1 MSLNKKYLIIK
12 KKIKPI
18 IKTLNDNN
26 FEISLI
32 LYPRKIIEELVKRK
46 IINGIIL
53 FPLNLLFII

>member
-32 LYPRKIIEELVKRK
+32 LYPRKINEELVKRN
-46 IINGIIL
+46 IINGNIL
-53 FPLNLLFII
+53 SPLNLLFIT

>member
-26 FEISLI
+26 FDISLI
-32 LYPRKIIEELVKRK
+32 LYPRKIIEELASKNK
-46 IINGIIL
+46 IKGNIL
-53 FPLNLLFII
+53 FPLNLLFIK